1 MEKMEIFADA
11 LKDFRSAF
19 INAQSEVREYKKQSD
34 YVYKPTQAR
43 FKAVIYRKD
52 GNTRYYYSYDNK
64 TYNKNRFIDEY
75 EGFLKLLRLINKF
88 KHLFK

>member
-64 TYNKNRFIDEY
+64 TYNKNQQNSKTSKSRTKNLPGGN
-75 EGFLKLLRLINKF
+75 GFLMG
-88 KHLFK
+88 